1 MNWWGKMVGGA
12 FGFMVGGPFGAMF
25 GAAVGHNFDRNAA
38 RFAGLHDGHGHGQG
52 RHGSDAEAE
61 QRFLIALFA
70 GLGAVAKA
78 DGAVS
83 AAELEAARA
92 VIGHLRLDGL
102 RREQAMRAFN
112 DGKRADYPLDATL
125 DAFAEVLPQRPE
137 LLRAFLEIQL
147 ATAWAIGEPHPRA
160 RECVGSMAARLGVG
174 RGQLDALELM
184 IRVQRGG
191 FGGPGQGRQQHSG
204 GHQHRQ
210 PARPATPPIDED
222 YRTLGLGR
230 SATDEEVTRAYRRLL
245 SRHHPDKLA
254 AQGLD
259 EAGMKRATERTHAIR
274 SAYERI
280 RSARG
285 FG

>member
-25 GAAVGHNFDRNAA
+25 GAAVGHNFDRNTA
-38 RFAGLHDGHGHGQG
+38 RFAGGPEASAGGEQ
-52 RHGSDAEAE
+52 AE
-61 QRFLIALFA
+61 QRFLSALFA

-83 AAELEAARA
+83 AAELDAARA
-92 VIGHLRLDGL
+92 VLAHLRLDGA
-102 RREQAMRAFN
+102 RREHAMRAFN
-112 DGKRADYPLDATL
+112 DGKRPGYPLDTVL
-125 DAFAEVLPQRPE
+125 DEFAAVAARRPE

-222 YRTLGLGR
+222 YRTLGLAR

-259 EAGMKRATERTHAIR
+259 EAGMKHATERTHAIR

>member
-12 FGFMVGGPFGAMF
+12 FGFMVGGPLGAMF
-25 GAAVGHNFDRNAA
+25 GAAIGHNIDRSAS
-38 RFAGLHDGHGHGQG
+38 RFAGAPDAHYGGDG
-52 RHGSDAEAE
+52 EAE
-61 QRFLIALFA
+61 QRFLTALFA

-102 RREQAMRAFN
+102 RREQAMRAYN
-112 DGKRADYPLDATL
+112 DGKRADYPLETVL
-125 DAFAEVLPQRPE
+125 DAFAEVLPQRPD

-147 ATAWAIGEPHPRA
+147 TTAWAFGEPHPLARA
-160 RECVGSMAARLGVG
+160 RVAGMASRLGVA
-174 RGQLDALELM
+174 RGQFDALEMM
-184 IRVQRGG
+184 IRVQRGN
-191 FGGPGQGRQQHSG
+191 FGPQGSRQHSG
-204 GHQHRQ
+204 HHQRP

-230 SATDEEVTRAYRRLL
+230 GATDEEVTRAYRRLL

>member
-12 FGFMVGGPFGAMF
+12 FGFMVGGPLGAMF
-25 GAAVGHNFDRNAA
+25 GAAVGHNFDRQTSA
-38 RFAGLHDGHGHGQG
+38 GHGHYGQG
-52 RHGSDAEAE
+52 RHGSDAEVE
-61 QRFLIALFA
+61 QRFLTALFA

-92 VIGHLRLDGL
+92 VISHLRLDGL

-112 DGKRADYPLDATL
+112 DGKHADYPLDATL

-160 RECVGSMAARLGVG
+160 RERVSAMAARLGVG
-174 RGQLDALELM
+174 RGQLEALELM

-204 GHQHRQ
+204 GYQHRQ
-210 PARPATPPIDED
+210 PTRPATPPIDED
-222 YRTLGLGR
+222 YRTLGLAR
-230 SATDEEVTRAYRRLL
+230 SATNAEITRAYRRLL

-259 EAGMKRATERTHAIR
+259 EAGMKHATERTHAIR

>member
-1 MNWWGKMVGGA
+1 MSWWGKMVGGT
-12 FGFMVGGPFGAMF
+12 FGFMVGGPLGAMF

-38 RFAGLHDGHGHGQG
+38 RFAGLHGDHGHAQG
-52 RHGSDAEAE
+52 RHGSDAETE
-61 QRFLIALFA
+61 QRFLTALFA

-83 AAELEAARA
+83 SAELEAARA
-92 VIGHLRLDGL
+92 VISHLRLDGL

-147 ATAWAIGEPHPRA
+147 ATAWAIGEPHPLA
-160 RECVGSMAARLGVG
+160 RERVGAMAARLGVG

-204 GHQHRQ
+204 GYQHHQ
-210 PARPATPPIDED
+210 PARPATPPIPV
-222 YRTLGLGR
+222 
-230 SATDEEVTRAYRRLL
+230 SALF
-245 SRHHPDKLA
+245 SRP
-254 AQGLD
+254 
-259 EAGMKRATERTHAIR
+259 IR
-274 SAYERI
+274 SPMLQPG
-280 RSARG
+280 S
-285 FG
+285 

>member
-12 FGFMVGGPFGAMF
+12 FGFMVGGPLGAMF
-25 GAAVGHNFDRNAA
+25 GAAVGHNLDRSAA
-38 RFAGLHDGHGHGQG
+38 RLAGGHDAYGD
-52 RHGSDAEAE
+52 RIAAAEAE
-61 QRFLIALFA
+61 QRFLTALFA

-92 VIGHLRLDGL
+92 VIGHLRLDGA

-112 DGKRADYPLDATL
+112 DGKDPGYPLDAVL
-125 DAFAEVLPQRPE
+125 DDFAAVTVRRPE

-160 RECVGSMAARLGVG
+160 RERLADMTARLGVG
-174 RGQLDALELM
+174 RAQFEALEMM
-184 IRVQRGG
+184 IRVQRGNFDG
-191 FGGPGQGRQQHSG
+191 TGGQRQHGGGGHRQQP
-204 GHQHRQ
+204 
-210 PARPATPPIDED
+210 PARPATPPLDED
-222 YRTLGLGR
+222 YRTLGLAR
-230 SATDEEVTRAYRRLL
+230 SAGDDEVTRAYRRLL

-254 AQGLD
+254 AHGMS
-259 EAGMKRATERTHAIR
+259 EAEMRRAAERTHAIR

-280 RSARG
+280 RAARG
-285 FG
+285 LG